1 MSRDDRTIPISRG
14 ILGGRTPGAP
24 RPAKGRTPGTAKLG
38 GALSRGRQE
47 RDALGRA
54 RLDLGFNIASVAL
67 IVFLFAIM
75 LISAPSY
82 PDLPFSIAAWGVLI
96 VTLATALILRF
107 RLPDLLPD
115 GLFATALVLWAAV
128 VALDILGTASPTGW
142 IPLTA
147 AAAVGPALLLCVPVR
162 PARDILIATAA
173 LGVTLAVVL
182 LLRSFADIQL
192 LGPGIA
198 TVAIAVAPPLV
209 GVEIVRSL
217 STLVQLELDLVQVQS
232 TVSSPGYAVGMMA
245 SEELARLDLAAERLL
260 DGVATG
266 RTTVPLDEATADQAG
281 SIATELRLHLIQGRK
296 ETWLYHAV
304 TESALL
310 GPTVTLT
317 DPDGLAAG
325 LTRDQ
330 RDGLLTAVWLLISD
344 PVRSGAGQARSLS
357 LDIERAAGPQVAAGS
372 AVATGA
378 TMAIVISTTGV
389 PRNGVDPAAWQ
400 AIRKVGRHT
409 ESFGDSGLRI
419 EITTVSDNTAELT

>member
-1 MSRDDRTIPISRG
+1 VTPDDRTIPISRG
-14 ILGGRTPGAP
+14 LLGSRRSGAIGS
-24 RPAKGRTPGTAKLG
+24 ASLT
-38 GALSRGRQE
+38 RGRQE

-54 RLDLGFNIASVAL
+54 RLDLGFNVASVAL
-67 IVFLFAIM
+67 IAFLFAIM
-75 LISAPSY
+75 VIAAPNY
-82 PDLPFSIAAWGVLI
+82 PDLALSLAAWGVLL
-96 VTLATALILRF
+96 VTLVAALVLRF
-107 RLPDLLPD
+107 RLPDLLPN
-115 GLFATALVLWAAV
+115 GLFTVALVLWAAV
-128 VALDILGTASPTGW
+128 VGLDILGTSTSEAW

-162 PARDILIATAA
+162 PARDVITATGVLGIVVAA
-173 LGVTLAVVL
+173 VL
-182 LLRSFADIQL
+182 LFRSMGDLQM

-198 TVAIAVAPPLV
+198 TVAIAIAPPLV
-209 GVEIVRSL
+209 GMQVVRSL

-266 RTTVPLDEATADQAG
+266 RTDLPLDEATADAAA

-344 PVRSGAGQARSLS
+344 PVRSGAGQARTLS

-378 TMAIVISTTGV
+378 TMAIVITTTGV

-400 AIRKVGRHT
+400 AIRKVGRHV
-409 ESFGDSGLRI
+409 ESYSDSALRI
-419 EITTVSDNTAELT
+419 EITTVSDTTADLT

>member
-1 MSRDDRTIPISRG
+1 MARGLLGSRRS
-14 ILGGRTPGAP
+14 
-24 RPAKGRTPGTAKLG
+24 GTVGSA
-38 GALSRGRQE
+38 ALPRGRQE

-54 RLDLGFNIASVAL
+54 RLDLGFNVASIALIAS
-67 IVFLFAIM
+67 LFAIM
-75 LISAPSY
+75 VITVPEY
-82 PDLPFSIAAWGVLI
+82 PDLPFTLAAWGVLV
-96 VTLATALILRF
+96 VTLVTALVLRF
-107 RLPDLLPD
+107 RLPDLLPTW
-115 GLFATALVLWAAV
+115 LFAAALVLWAGV
-128 VALDILGTASPTGW
+128 VGLDVVGTASPSTW

-162 PARDILIATAA
+162 PARDIVIATAV
-173 LGVTLAVVL
+173 LGLVLAGL
-182 LLRSFADIQL
+182 LLFRSVDDPQM

-198 TVAIAVAPPLV
+198 TVAIAIAPPLV
-209 GVEIVRSL
+209 GMQIVRSL

-266 RTTVPLDEATADQAG
+266 RTALPLDEATADTAA

-344 PVRSGAGQARSLS
+344 PVRSGAGQARTLS

-372 AVATGA
+372 AVASGA
-378 TMAIVISTTGV
+378 TMSIVITTTGV

-400 AIRKVGRHT
+400 AIRKVGRHI
-409 ESFGDSGLRI
+409 ESFSDSALRI
-419 EITTVSDNTAELT
+419 EITTVSDTTAELT

>member
-1 MSRDDRTIPISRG
+1 MTGADDRTIPVSRRF
-14 ILGGRTPGAP
+14 LGSRRSGAI
-24 RPAKGRTPGTAKLG
+24 GSGTLT
-38 GALSRGRQE
+38 RGRQE

-54 RLDLGFNIASVAL
+54 RLDLGFNLAAVAL
-67 IVFLFAIM
+67 IAFLFVLM
-75 LISAPSY
+75 LLSAPAY
-82 PDLPFSIAAWGVLI
+82 PDLMLSLIAWGVLL
-96 VTLATALILRF
+96 VTLVSALVLRY

-115 GLFATALVLWAAV
+115 GLFALALVLWAAV
-128 VALDILGTASPTGW
+128 VVLDILGTVSPNGW

-162 PARDILIATAA
+162 PSRDIAIATAV
-173 LGVTLAVVL
+173 LGVALTTVL
-182 LLRSFADIQL
+182 VLRSFHDIHM
-192 LGPGIA
+192 LGPGLV

-209 GVEIVRSL
+209 GMQIVRSL

-266 RTTVPLDEATADQAG
+266 RTALPLDDATADAAA

-330 RDGLLTAVWLLISD
+330 RDGLLTAVWLIISD
-344 PVRSGAGQARSLS
+344 PVRSGAGQIRTLS
-357 LDIERAAGPQVAAGS
+357 LDIERAAGPVVPSGS
-372 AVATGA
+372 AVASGA
-378 TMAIVISTTGV
+378 TMAIVITTTGV

-400 AIRKVGRHT
+400 AMSKVGRHAET
-409 ESFGDSGLRI
+409 FSDSALRI
-419 EITTVSDNTAELT
+419 EITTVSDTTAELT

>member
-1 MSRDDRTIPISRG
+1 MSPDDRTIPMSRG
-14 ILGGRTPGAP
+14 LFGA
-24 RPAKGRTPGTAKLG
+24 RRS
-38 GALSRGRQE
+38 GAVGSAALPRGRQE

-67 IVFLFAIM
+67 IAFLFAIM
-75 LISAPSY
+75 VLMAPNY
-82 PDLPFSIAAWGVLI
+82 PDLAFTLAAWGVLL
-96 VTLATALILRF
+96 VTLMTALVLRF
-107 RLPDLLPD
+107 RLPDLLPNW
-115 GLFATALVLWAAV
+115 LFAVALVLWAAAV
-128 VALDILGTASPTGW
+128 VLDILGTATSTAW

-147 AAAVGPALLLCVPVR
+147 AAAVGPALLLCVTVR
-162 PARDILIATAA
+162 PARDIVIAAAA
-173 LGVTLAVVL
+173 LGVVLAAVL
-182 LLRSFADIQL
+182 LFRSLGDLRM
-192 LGPGIA
+192 LGPGVA
-198 TVAIAVAPPLV
+198 TVAIAIAPPLV
-209 GVEIVRSL
+209 GMQIVRSL

-266 RTTVPLDEATADQAG
+266 RTALPLDEATADAAA

-344 PVRSGAGQARSLS
+344 PVRSGAGQARTLS
-357 LDIERAAGPQVAAGS
+357 LDIVRTAGPQVAAGS
-372 AVATGA
+372 AVATGP
-378 TMAIVISTTGV
+378 TMAIVITTTGV
-389 PRNGVDPAAWQ
+389 PRNAVDPAAWQ
-400 AIRKVGRHT
+400 AIRKVGRHA
-409 ESFGDSGLRI
+409 ESFSDSALRI
-419 EITTVSDNTAELT
+419 EITTVGDTTADLT

>member
-1 MSRDDRTIPISRG
+1 MSPDDRTIPMSRG
-14 ILGGRTPGAP
+14 LLGSRRSGAVGSSSLP
-24 RPAKGRTPGTAKLG
+24 
-38 GALSRGRQE
+38 RGRQE

-54 RLDLGFNIASVAL
+54 RLDLGFNVASVAL
-67 IVFLFAIM
+67 IAFLFAIM
-75 LISAPSY
+75 VLTAPNY
-82 PDLPFSIAAWGVLI
+82 PNLPLTLAAWGVL
-96 VTLATALILRF
+96 LATLVTALVLRF
-107 RLPDLLPD
+107 RLPDLLPNW
-115 GLFATALVLWAAV
+115 LFAIALTLWAAV
-128 VALDILGTASPTGW
+128 VVLDVLGTATPTTW

-162 PARDILIATAA
+162 PARDVVIAAA
-173 LGVTLAVVL
+173 VLGVVLAAVL
-182 LLRSFADIQL
+182 LFRS
-192 LGPGIA
+192 LGNLQMLAPGIA
-198 TVAIAVAPPLV
+198 TVAIAIAPPLI
-209 GVEIVRSL
+209 GMQIVRSL

-266 RTTVPLDEATADQAG
+266 RTALPLDEATADAAG

-344 PVRSGAGQARSLS
+344 PVRSGAGQARTLS

-378 TMAIVISTTGV
+378 TMAIVITTTGV

-400 AIRKVGRHT
+400 AIRKVGRHA
-409 ESFGDSGLRI
+409 ESFSDSALRI
-419 EITTVSDNTAELT
+419 EITTVSDTTAELT